1 MKKISRSVVVLLL
14 MSTFA
19 IADRSIVLV
28 QEPEITVAETYE
40 PLPIIGDKNF
50 YAGLGY
56 AYMKMTNDTSSNN
69 ITGRAITL
77 LAGYNFHKYIAT
89 EGRYF
94 ATWGN
99 LNVDAGTTEVNKD
112 WDMTNIAI
120 YLKPK
125 YSIDNF
131 TLYGLLG
138 YGQMSLNNHTKYTE
152 NGFQWGIGAN
162 FAAIDKANVFV
173 DYARLYDDKDF
184 NDLTIQNDN
193 SVDSFNLGVIYNF

>member
-1 MKKISRSVVVLLL
+1 MKKIPRFVVVLLL
-14 MSTFA
+14 MSTYA
-19 IADRSIVLV
+19 IADRNIVLV
-28 QEPEITVAETYE
+28 QEPEVTVAETYE

-56 AYMKMTNDTSSNN
+56 AYMKMTDDTSSNK